1 MRLIKKKFY
10 NRGRKKVNIDTPR
23 NQEIAS
29 QDLSKIMDKLL
40 MQRAQIYLGKT
51 RIALSLEV
59 PSIDEDIIDEF
70 IKAVRRHKDF
80 QNLSDDVLA
89 QMAEEIYNQRIE
101 EYKASFNPNTTQI
114 RYNELDE
121 LLNYPGLKEK
131 IYEYIQENAKD
142 VDGLATITIELIE

>member
-1 MRLIKKKFY
+1 M
-10 NRGRKKVNIDTPR
+10 
-23 NQEIAS
+23 
-29 QDLSKIMDKLL
+29 
-40 MQRAQIYLGKT
+40 
-51 RIALSLEV
+51 EV

-80 QNLSDDVLA
+80 KNLSDDVLA
-89 QMAEEIYNQRIE
+89 QMAEEVYNQRIE

-142 VDGLATITIELIE
+142 VDGFATITIELVE